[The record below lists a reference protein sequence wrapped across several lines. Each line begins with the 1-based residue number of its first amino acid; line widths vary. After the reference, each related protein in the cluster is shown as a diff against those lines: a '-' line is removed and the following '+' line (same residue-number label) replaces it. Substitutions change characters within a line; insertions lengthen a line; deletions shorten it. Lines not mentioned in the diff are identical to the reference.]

1 MQSLVPSP
9 TALGDYYVKEC
20 KKCKEV
26 KPLTDFRKQR
36 NTCYECEKE
45 QNKAYHK
52 EKASKVSKRKKEYW
66 ADNREVI
73 KVAQRKRRYGISQ
86 EWYEDKLKQ
95 QDFRCAGCHTHQKD
109 LEYSLCVDHCHTTEK
124 PRGLLCKPCNLA
136 LGNADDN
143 PDTLRRLAKYSE
155 ETRQA

>member
-1 MQSLVPSP
+1 M
-9 TALGDYYVKEC
+9 KEC

-26 KPLTDFRKQR
+26 KPPTDFYKNCSHSDGLDSICKVCRKA
-36 NTCYECEKE
+36 KS
-45 QNKAYHK
+45 KDWYH
-52 EKASKVSKRKKEYW
+52 
-66 ADNREVI
+66 DNRE
-73 KVAQRKRRYGISQ
+73 RKLEHHRNRTYGIST

-109 LEYSLCVDHCHTTEK
+109 LEYSLCVDHCHTTDK

-143 PDTLRRLAKYSE
+143 PDTLRRLAQYAE
-155 ETRQA
+155 ETRQT